1 MIYLNNTYFLKWIK
15 IVIHVY
21 VYVYVKDLFANKN
34 YDLHKLI
41 AV

>member
-1 MIYLNNTYFLKWIK
+1 MIFLNNTYFLKWIK
-15 IVIHVY
+15 IVIH